1 MCLSLKS
8 CLRTLVVLLILKHLY
23 FWWWDFGTLEYYVY
37 LCFNFMMLLMQLLI
51 SLSLSIFSVCWNWFW
66 KDTIRYWCHELMDMH
81 DINIYIYVG
90 ILKSCMPMCVPF
102 LFLLFSHMLYC
113 YSKVSFCSWQW
124 DHINLSIL
132 EAKFLFI
139 SVLRTW
145 SSSPCE
151 QKRTRFVD

>member
-81 DINIYIYVG
+81 DINIYIYIYVG

-102 LFLLFSHMLYC
+102 LFFFVFSYAILLFQ
-113 YSKVSFCSWQW
+113 SFLLFMAVGSY
-124 DHINLSIL
+124 
-132 EAKFLFI
+132 KFEHF
-139 SVLRTW
+139 RG
-145 SSSPCE
+145 
-151 QKRTRFVD
+151 